1 MTCRSL
7 NDIAELGKST
17 PLQIVPLKRQPEAQ
31 SPLPKDLS
39 PVTLRL
45 AMEPHQSDTEL
56 PSADAQLPGTPD
68 TYVSKV
74 YQPIDGST
82 CLSVPGEVN
91 LSK

>member
-1 MTCRSL
+1 VTCRSL

-31 SPLPKDLS
+31 SSLPKDLS

-74 YQPIDGST
+74 YLPIDGST
-82 CLSVPGEVN
+82 CLSVPVE
-91 LSK
+91 SKLV